1 MFAYLSI
8 YSFRCGAR
16 YWNFRSDMHELQP
29 RFAHTGGSPWLTPD
43 ILRTVH
49 PTVCETDH
57 SEETIKECGVNEK
70 ARTETLNEDY
80 V

>member
-1 MFAYLSI
+1 MFVSLSI

-29 RFAHTGGSPWLTPD
+29 RFAHTGGSSRLTPV
-43 ILRTVH
+43 IRYTVH

-57 SEETIKECGVNEK
+57 SEETIKECVVNEK
-70 ARTETLNEDY
+70 VWNETLNEDH